1 MEKLD
6 FEVFLH
12 TNIASEDEMEDII
25 YDFGE
30 IRNRDYEVGFVYYA
44 GHAIQIENENYLLPT
59 QEDYDSNRDVEKNGV
74 SIQNIMKFLEAKRD
88 NQLNFLVLDACR
100 NNPFGN
106 RSRSGGNSNGLAKIS
121 TPSGS
126 LIAFST
132 DPGDTA
138 PDGDGDNSVY
148 TNSLSK
154 NLLQPNIPIEQVFKN
169 VYTEVWNE
177 SNNEQSP
184 VYESKL
190 SGEEFILKPE

>member
-1 MEKLD
+1 LY
-6 FEVFLH
+6 
-12 TNIASEDEMEDII
+12 ISS
-25 YDFGE
+25 Y
-30 IRNRDYEVGFVYYA
+30 
-44 GHAIQIENENYLLPT
+44 ENYLLPT

-88 NQLNFLVLDACR
+88 DQLNFLVLDACR

-106 RSRSGGNSNGLAKIS
+106 RSRSGVNSNGLAKIS

-126 LIAFST
+126 LIVFST
-132 DPGDTA
+132 DPGETA

-169 VYTEVWNE
+169 VYTDVWNE
-177 SNNEQSP
+177 SNNLQSP

-190 SGEEFILKPE
+190 SGEEFILKPDYEPDYESEFYDGEFFLPVPD